1 MFLFFISVI
10 LTALSAFFITSL
22 IEKKKFIR
30 SFIYFFIIMF
40 AQIVFEFELLSL
52 FSAISTAG
60 LLVLNTVIAIISGI
74 LWIKNGKPLLKIN
87 IKTYLVKLF
96 NTLKRDKYLAVL
108 GISFI
113 FMLCVSLFLI
123 SFMPIVN
130 PDAEAYHVVRSLFW
144 IGNGNF
150 NHFDISEVRMLPMP
164 INSEILYAWIL
175 MLTKKQIWFGIFPF
189 IGYMLSIISLYG
201 IMSYIKIPERKK
213 LWAIFIL
220 SSFPSVIV
228 QISGTETDI
237 IISGLILSSIYL
249 FWNSLKNRSNVPL
262 FMSSLCYA
270 LAIGTKTPAIILI
283 PAVGLWMAGI
293 SYYYYKKDFYKPV
306 VRFLGFGLINFILF
320 ASYNYIL
327 NIINYGNIAGSAPFL
342 ISHQNIFGI
351 RGMAANFVKHLFLFF
366 DFTGFTWGMFLG
378 KYLIAAKTVILSAMG
393 LSSIPDGIYS
403 KPYDYV
409 NKTLLEPLM
418 GMSILGF
425 LIYLPCWLKSL
436 IIPAFS
442 RKRRDIL
449 IFSFGLILLIGIISM
464 SASIM
469 FMSYNIRFLTSFCVI
484 AAPVLIYS
492 YPRKNHF
499 VKFIITFFA
508 VFGLV
513 FVSTNLW
520 ARPAVKIFN
529 YLKSGKSVSEVR
541 EVAKCS
547 LFFKK
552 LPENPVK
559 LNEACKLESKIRSYN
574 KQNKFLYFSNNSETT
589 FLTKM
594 LDFEGYQVDF
604 GRVENLK
611 NIDLSQYNMLII
623 LEDKQFST
631 NLINTDRS
639 YFSPLP
645 GADCGY
651 INLDDELFKPGKD
664 KLPYLIKCQLSPS
677 FYSANGFKLNS
688 ILKTTLRQNKN
699 SMTIEYKFYENINN
713 PIVK

>member
-1 MFLFFISVI
+1 MILFFISLI
-10 LTALSAFFITSL
+10 LTALSAFFITSIL
-22 IEKKKFIR
+22 ERKEFIR
-30 SFIYFFIIMF
+30 SFIYFFVIMF
-40 AQIVFEFELLSL
+40 AQIVVEFELLSL
-52 FSAISTAG
+52 FSAISAG
-60 LLVLNTVIAIISGI
+60 GLIALNIIAAIVSGI
-74 LWIKNGKPLLKIN
+74 LWFKNGCNVLKIN
-87 IKTYLVKLF
+87 PKPFICKLF
-96 NTLKRDKYLAVL
+96 NTFKRDKYLAVL
-108 GISFI
+108 GISFT
-113 FMLCVSLFLI
+113 FMLAVSLFLI
-123 SFMPIVN
+123 SFMPVVN

-144 IGNGNF
+144 IGNGNL

-175 MLTKKQIWFGIFPF
+175 MLTKKQLWFGIFPF
-189 IGYMLSIISLYG
+189 VSYLLSIISLYG
-201 IMSYIKIPERKK
+201 IMDYIKISERKK
-213 LWAIFIL
+213 LWVIFVL

-249 FWNSLKNRSNVPL
+249 FWNSLKTSSKIPL

-283 PAVGLWMAGI
+283 PAAGIWMAGI
-293 SYYYYKKDFYKPV
+293 SYYYSKKDFYKPIIK
-306 VRFLGFGLINFILF
+306 FLGFGLINFILF

-327 NIINYGNIAGSAPFL
+327 NFINYGNIAGSAPFL
-342 ISHQNIFGI
+342 YSHQNIFGL
-351 RGMAANFVKHLFLFF
+351 RGTAANLVKHIFLFF
-366 DFTGFTWGMFLG
+366 DFTGFTWSIYLG
-378 KYLIAAKTVILSAMG
+378 KYLIAAKTAILSTLG

-403 KPYDYV
+403 KSYDYV

-436 IIPAFS
+436 IIPIFS

-449 IFSFGLILLIGIISM
+449 IFSFGLLLLISIISM

-469 FMSYNIRFLTSFCVI
+469 FMSYNIRFLTCFCVI
-484 AAPVLIYS
+484 AAPILIYS
-492 YPRKNHF
+492 YPNKNHL

-529 YLKSGKSVSEVR
+529 YLKSGKTVSEVR

-547 LFFKK
+547 LFFRK
-552 LPENPVK
+552 LPKNPVK
-559 LNEACKLESKIRSYN
+559 LNEACKLESKIRGFN
-574 KQNKFLYFSNNSETT
+574 KQNKILYFSNNSESTL
-589 FLTKM
+589 LTKF

-604 GRVENLK
+604 GRIENLK
-611 NIDLSQYNMLII
+611 NIDLEKYNLIII

-631 NLINTDRS
+631 NLINTDKS
-639 YFSPLP
+639 YFSPMP

-651 INLDDELFKPGKD
+651 LNLDDELYIPSKD
-664 KLPYLIKCQLSPS
+664 KLPYMIKCQLSPN
-677 FYSANGFKLNS
+677 FYAANGFKLNS
-688 ILKTTLRQNKN
+688 ILKTTLKQNKN
-699 SMTIEYKFYENINN
+699 SMTIEYKFYENLNN
-713 PIVK
+713 PIIR